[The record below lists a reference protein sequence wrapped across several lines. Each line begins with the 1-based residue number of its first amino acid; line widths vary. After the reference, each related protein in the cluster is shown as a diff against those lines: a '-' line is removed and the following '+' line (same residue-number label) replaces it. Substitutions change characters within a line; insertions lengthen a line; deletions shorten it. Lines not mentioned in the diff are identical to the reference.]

1 MFSRDPVVGMNVK
14 FSDFEVINL
23 IGQGSISNV
32 YLVLRKSTE
41 EVFAMK
47 CIQKGTVL
55 ADDLFVNT
63 KLEKDLLIT
72 VSSHE
77 NLNSICS

>member
-1 MFSRDPVVGMNVK
+1 
-14 FSDFEVINL
+14 
-23 IGQGSISNV
+23 
-32 YLVLRKSTE
+32 
-41 EVFAMK
+41 MK

-72 VSSHE
+72 VSRHE
-77 NLNSICS
+77 NLNSKCSSTIHSL